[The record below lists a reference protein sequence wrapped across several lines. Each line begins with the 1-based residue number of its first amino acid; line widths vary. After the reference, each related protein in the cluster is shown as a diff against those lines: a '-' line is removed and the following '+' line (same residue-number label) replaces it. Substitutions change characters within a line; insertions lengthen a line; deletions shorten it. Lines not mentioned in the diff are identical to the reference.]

1 MMTMTLAT
9 ARLALSLLALA
20 FAASDPPIYPGAKR
34 DTPQALIEKSS
45 GVEAS
50 ATYVTTDS
58 FAQVDSFYRAHG
70 AEDTG
75 ARRISATSKRALY
88 YFADSKSDVLILW
101 PKDGTS
107 DQTVIV
113 ISKE

>member
-1 MMTMTLAT
+1 MSMSLSA
-9 ARLALSLLALA
+9 ARLAIAATALLALA
-20 FAASDPPIYPGAKR
+20 PSPPIYPGAKR

-50 ATYVTTDS
+50 ATYVTSDP
-58 FAQVDSFYRAHG
+58 FEKVDSFYRVHG

-75 ARRISATSKRALY
+75 ARRVSASSKRALY
-88 YFADSKSDVLILW
+88 YFADSRSDVLVRW

-107 DQTVIV
+107 DQTSIV
-113 ISKE
+113 ISRE

>member
-1 MMTMTLAT
+1 MPLAT
-9 ARLALSLLALA
+9 IRLTIAAAALLALA
-20 FAASDPPIYPGAKR
+20 PSPPIYPGAKR

-50 ATYVTTDS
+50 ATYVTPDP
-58 FAQVDSFYRAHG
+58 FEKVDSFYRAHG

-75 ARRISATSKRALY
+75 ARRISASSKRALY
-88 YFADSKSDVLILW
+88 YFADSKSDVLVLW
-101 PKDGTS
+101 PKDGSS
-107 DQTVIV
+107 DQTSIV

>member
-1 MMTMTLAT
+1 MTVSIA
-9 ARLALSLLALA
+9 AVRLAVAAATLLVLA
-20 FAASDPPIYPGAKR
+20 PGPPIYPGATR
-34 DTPQALIEKSS
+34 DTPQSMVEKSTGLEVS
-45 GVEAS
+45 M
-50 ATYVTTDS
+50 TYVTADA

-75 ARRISATSKRALY
+75 ARRISAGSKRALY

-101 PKDGTS
+101 PKNGSS
-107 DQTVIV
+107 DQTSIV

>member
-1 MMTMTLAT
+1 MGMPLSA
-9 ARLALSLLALA
+9 ARLTFASAALLALA
-20 FAASDPPIYPGAKR
+20 PSPPIYPGATR
-34 DTPQALIEKSS
+34 DTPQALIQKSS

-50 ATYVTTDS
+50 ATYITSDP
-58 FAQVDSFYRAHG
+58 FEKVDSFYRAHG

-75 ARRISATSKRALY
+75 ARRISTSSKRALY
-88 YFADSKSDVLILW
+88 YFKDSKSDVLVTW

-107 DQTVIV
+107 DQTTIV

>member
-1 MMTMTLAT
+1 MTPSIVSV
-9 ARLALSLLALA
+9 RLALAAATLLVLA
-20 FAASDPPIYPGAKR
+20 PGPPIYPGAKR
-34 DTPQALIEKSS
+34 DTPKALIEKSS

-50 ATYVTTDS
+50 ATYVTADR
-58 FAQVDSFYRAHG
+58 FEQVDSFYRAHG

-75 ARRISATSKRALY
+75 ARRVSSSSKRALY

-101 PKDGTS
+101 PVSESS
-107 DQTVIV
+107 DQTSIV

>member
-1 MMTMTLAT
+1 MTHVP
-9 ARLALSLLALA
+9 ARIVLFVGALA
-20 FAASDPPIYPGAKR
+20 FTAPGPPIYPGAQR

-50 ATYVTTDS
+50 ATYVTADA
-58 FAQVDSFYRAHG
+58 FEKVDSFYRAHG

-75 ARRISATSKRALY
+75 ARRVSTSSKRALY
-88 YFADSKSDVLILW
+88 YFKDSKSDVLILW
-101 PKDGTS
+101 PQSGTS
-107 DQTVIV
+107 DRTSIV

>member
-1 MMTMTLAT
+1 MRMSLSA
-9 ARLALSLLALA
+9 ARLALASVALLVLA
-20 FAASDPPIYPGAKR
+20 PGPPIYPGAKR
-34 DTPQALIEKSS
+34 DTPQALIQKTS

-50 ATYVTTDS
+50 ATYVTPDP
-58 FAQVDSFYRAHG
+58 FEKVDSFYRAHG

-88 YFADSKSDVLILW
+88 WFADSKSDVLVLW

-107 DQTVIV
+107 DQTSIV

>member
-1 MMTMTLAT
+1 MILSAVS
-9 ARLALSLLALA
+9 ARLA
-20 FAASDPPIYPGAKR
+20 FAAAALLLLAPGPPIYPGAKR

-50 ATYVTTDS
+50 ATYVTADP
-58 FAQVDSFYRAHG
+58 FEAVDSFYRAHG

-75 ARRISATSKRALY
+75 ARRISAGSKRALY
-88 YFADSKSDVLILW
+88 FFADSKSDVLLLW
-101 PKDGTS
+101 PANSSTDKTS
-107 DQTVIV
+107 IV

>member
-1 MMTMTLAT
+1 MTLIP
-9 ARLALSLLALA
+9 ARLSLFFCAIA
-20 FAASDPPIYPGAKR
+20 FAAPGPPIYPGAQR

-50 ATYVTTDS
+50 ATYVTTDA
-58 FAQVDSFYRAHG
+58 FEKVDSFYRAHG

-75 ARRISATSKRALY
+75 ARRISTSSKRALY

-101 PKDGTS
+101 PKSGTS
-107 DQTVIV
+107 DQTSIV
-113 ISKE
+113 ISK

>member
-1 MMTMTLAT
+1 MSMSISA
-9 ARLALSLLALA
+9 ARLVLGSAALLVLAP
-20 FAASDPPIYPGAKR
+20 SPPIYPGAKR
-34 DTPQALIEKSS
+34 DAPQALIQKTS

-50 ATYVTTDS
+50 ATYVTSDQ
-58 FAQVDSFYRAHG
+58 FEKVDSFYRAHG

-75 ARRISATSKRALY
+75 ARRESATSKRALY
-88 YFADSKSDVLILW
+88 YFADSKSDVLVLW

-107 DQTVIV
+107 DQTSIV